1 MKPGITTFYT
11 QEGGRRGSVRP
22 FKNNYLRMKQNI
34 LLFLLCLGLLPAGA
48 QKIIEKHIDF
58 APSGFVRMNFQ
69 ISDSIRIIT
78 WKKNEVYI
86 RSSINVNDNQ
96 NNDDYKMVFGETGNT
111 INVSARLDL
120 PRGACCGG
128 KKDSSGKVIHSGGT
142 TVNGDNDCCC
152 CCSCHSQIFH
162 EVYVPE
168 NADFSVETINGNI
181 TITGNTAEIRAKSI
195 SGYIDLAI
203 APSRKADL
211 KMRTISGTM
220 YSNIE
225 LTSTSRR
232 IKQVGG
238 GTVTAQLNGGG
249 GKEIELET
257 ISGNIFF
264 RKEG

>member
-1 MKPGITTFYT
+1 MKN
-11 QEGGRRGSVRP
+11 S
-22 FKNNYLRMKQNI
+22 I

-58 APSGFVRMNFQ
+58 APNGFVRMNFQ

-86 RSSINVNDNQ
+86 KSSINVNDNQ
-96 NNDDYKMVFGETGNT
+96 NNNDFKMVFGESGNT
-111 INVSARLDL
+111 INVSAKLEM
-120 PRGACCGG
+120 PRGTCCGSKRDSSG
-128 KKDSSGKVIHSGGT
+128 KKDSSGRVIHSGGT
-142 TVNGDNDCCC
+142 TVYGDNDCCC
-152 CCSCHSQIFH
+152 CCSCHNQIFH

-203 APSRKADL
+203 APQRKADL

-238 GTVTAQLNGGG
+238 GTVTAELNGGG
-249 GKEIELET
+249 GKPIDLET

>member
-1 MKPGITTFYT
+1 MKPSITTLNM
-11 QEGGRRGSVRP
+11 QGGGQRGSVRP
-22 FKNNYLRMKQNI
+22 LKNNCLRTKNSI

-58 APSGFVRMNFQ
+58 APNGYVRMNFQ

-86 RSSINVNDNQ
+86 KSSINVNDNQ
-96 NNDDYKMVFGETGNT
+96 NNDDYKMVFGESGNT
-111 INVSARLDL
+111 INVSAKLDL
-120 PRGACCGG
+120 PKGACCGG
-128 KKDSSGKVIHSGGT
+128 KKDSSGKVIQSGNT
-142 TVNGDNDCCC
+142 TNRGDNDCCC
-152 CCSCHSQIFH
+152 CCSCHNQILH

-203 APSRKADL
+203 APQRKAEL

-232 IKQVGG
+232 IKQIGG
-238 GTVTAQLNGGG
+238 GTVSAELNGGG
-249 GKEIELET
+249 GKEIDLET